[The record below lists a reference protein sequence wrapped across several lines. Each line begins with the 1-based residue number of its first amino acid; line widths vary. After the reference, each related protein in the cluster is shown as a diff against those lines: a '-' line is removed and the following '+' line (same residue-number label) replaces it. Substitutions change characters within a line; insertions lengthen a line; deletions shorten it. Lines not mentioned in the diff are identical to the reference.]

1 MTAMRQEFVNPFLS
15 PAITVWEKELGQ
27 PLELVGATAV
37 STKFTTTDIT
47 AVIGVTGQLKG
58 NVLYEFNQTTALS
71 VAGTM
76 LGEQL
81 ETLDEMALSALGEL
95 ANMITGNATTLLAQ
109 AGYEC
114 EISPPVILE
123 PRGLS
128 LNITGGIQI
137 KVEFMSES
145 GPLGIRIGLAEAR
158 VNVGAAV

>member
-1 MTAMRQEFVNPFLS
+1 
-15 PAITVWEKELGQ
+15 
-27 PLELVGATAV
+27 
-37 STKFTTTDIT
+37 
-47 AVIGVTGQLKG
+47 
-58 NVLYEFNQTTALS
+58 
-71 VAGTM
+71 
-76 LGEQL
+76 
-81 ETLDEMALSALGEL
+81 MALSALGEL